1 MVKSVLVMLMG
12 VTLVASPALAA
23 QAKKPAA
30 AKATLEDDYYKLIT
44 FDIPDGI
51 VLEAG
56 GIEVMPDQRVAVST
70 RRGDVYMID
79 GVFADD
85 PTKARWTKWAGGMHE
100 VIGLAYN
107 AKDGYLYAC
116 QRAEVTRLKDTDN
129 DGTCDVYETFCDGW
143 GVSGDYHEYPFM
155 SKFDKEGNL
164 WIVLCLTGSFTSEA
178 PFRGWCVRVTPEGKM
193 IPTTSGIRS
202 PGGIGFNHK
211 GEVFYTDN
219 QGPWNGT
226 SSFKIL
232 KPGHFVGH
240 PVGNKWYK
248 DAPNMGPQITPPN
261 DKSRFHVEAERIK
274 EFDPPVAL
282 LPHGKVGNS
291 ASGIECDRS
300 GGKFGP
306 FKNHM
311 FVADQSASN
320 ITRVVLDEVNGRYNS
335 VAIPFRSGFASGIVP
350 MMQAGDGSLL
360 VGGTNRGWG
369 SKGPRPF
376 SFERLV
382 WTGKVPFEVHEMRV
396 TKDGFDLTFT
406 EPVDKAVAADPATY
420 SMDTWTYIFQAAYGS
435 PEVDH
440 SKATITSATV
450 SDDGLKVS
458 LKVGGRKIGNVHELK
473 LSNVKSAR
481 GGSLL
486 HPIAWYTLWNIP
498 K

>member
-1 MVKSVLVMLMG
+1 VKSIGLVLMTVLVATPVFG
-12 VTLVASPALAA
+12 A
-23 QAKKPAA
+23 QARRPAG
-30 AKATLEDDYYKLIT
+30 KAVEEGEFYKLIT
-44 FDIPDGI
+44 FDIPDGV

-56 GIEVMPDQRVAVST
+56 GIEVMPDKRVAVST
-70 RRGDVYMID
+70 RRGDVYMLD
-79 GVFADD
+79 GAFDED
-85 PTKARWTKWAGGMHE
+85 PKNDKWTKWAGGMHE
-100 VIGLAYN
+100 VLGLAYN
-107 AKDGYLYAC
+107 PKDGSLYAC
-116 QRAEVTRLKDTDN
+116 QRAEVTRLKDTDG
-129 DGTCDVYETFCDGW
+129 DGKCDVYETFCDGW

-193 IPTTSGIRS
+193 IPTTSGVRS
-202 PGGIGFNHK
+202 PGGIGFNHL

-226 SSFKIL
+226 SGFKIL
-232 KPGHFVGH
+232 IPGHFVGH

-248 DAPNMGPQITPPN
+248 DAPNMGPQIVSPN
-261 DKSRFHVEAERIK
+261 DKSRFHVEAARIK
-274 EFDPPVAL
+274 EFDPPVSL

-300 GGKFGP
+300 DGKFGP
-306 FKNHM
+306 FKHHM

-320 ITRVVLDEVNGRYNS
+320 ITRVVLDKVNGRYNS

-350 MMQAGDGSLL
+350 MMQAADGSLL

-369 SKGPRPF
+369 SRGPKPF

-382 WTGKVPFEVHEMRV
+382 WTGKVPFEVFDMKV
-396 TKDGFDLTFT
+396 TPDGFDLTFT
-406 EPVDKAVAADPATY
+406 EPVDKAVAANPASY
-420 SMDTWTYIFQAAYGS
+420 SMDTWTYIYRAEYGS
-435 PEVDH
+435 PEVDQ
-440 SKATITSATV
+440 SKATITSAVV
-450 SDDGLKVS
+450 SQDGMKVS
-458 LKVGGRKIGNVHELK
+458 LKVDGRKIGNVHELK
-473 LSNVKSAR
+473 LDNVKSAK

-486 HPIAWYTLWNIP
+486 HPTAWYTLWNIP